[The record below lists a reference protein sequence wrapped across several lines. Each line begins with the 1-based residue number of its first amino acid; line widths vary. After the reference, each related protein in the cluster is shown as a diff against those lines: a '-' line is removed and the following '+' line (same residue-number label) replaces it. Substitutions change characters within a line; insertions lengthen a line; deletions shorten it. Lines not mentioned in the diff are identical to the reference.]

1 MNIDE
6 IMQLFQREPFW
17 GLDKVKRP
25 EPALLERFV
34 SQYDL
39 PEDYIRLLSISD
51 GFVLFHAGD
60 YRISD
65 ISWTVECYTNPVY
78 GGGTFV
84 DSILEVGMFMENSL
98 LLDQSRSH
106 TANYLFIGDAD
117 STDHYLCVGT
127 ITDFLNQ
134 LIEEKGEI
142 PFWEAGQTEL
152 FSFGAP
158 EPPPS
163 PDAMC

>member
-84 DSILEVGMFMENSL
+84 GRYV
-98 LLDQSRSH
+98 H
-106 TANYLFIGDAD
+106 
-117 STDHYLCVGT
+117 
-127 ITDFLNQ
+127 
-134 LIEEKGEI
+134 GE
-142 PFWEAGQTEL
+142 Q
-152 FSFGAP
+152 
-158 EPPPS
+158 PS
-163 PDAMC
+163 PGPKPVTHCKLPFYW